1 MSHMDQLSE
10 LVPKLEEHAANI
22 SPRRLELSFEAME
35 SNKQRNINS
44 TPTKQ
49 IIFMS
54 WRHSSYSN
62 MSWL

>member
-10 LVPKLEEHAANI
+10 LIPKLEEHTANI

-44 TPTKQ
+44 TPTKERRQ
-49 IIFMS
+49 S
-54 WRHSSYSN
+54 
-62 MSWL
+62 